1 MAAGGSVV
9 VNFVFVGDKFSDTL
23 WTVFLNLKKMTFFY
37 KKLTTG
43 NLSFLQ
49 RDGHFPQEKQYF
61 LSFVGFS
68 VPPKSSI
75 LLVKKLVPN
84 SAFSWFFF

>member
-1 MAAGGSVV
+1 MVAGLSVG
-9 VNFVFVGDKFSDTL
+9 VNLILRVINGVTPL

-61 LSFVGFS
+61 LSFVGFFC
-68 VPPKSSI
+68 PPKSSI
-75 LLVKKLVPN
+75 CMGV
-84 SAFSWFFF
+84 